1 MKRVAHILLFLMT
14 AIVMHA
20 QTQQTDSLVTDYYAK
35 VPLENIYVQ
44 TDRTCYIPGDTIWFR
59 AHLVDAVSRIPTCA
73 SKFVYVEL
81 HDQKADTLLLRE
93 MVKCDSS
100 GVFANAIVLPEK
112 MKSGVVTLVAYT
124 QWMRNFGAENFF
136 YKPLRVIA
144 DNAPVAVPVYKY
156 DIHEGEIVNG
166 HLLSAAIRNNALLIQ
181 PNLPSNTNMQR
192 LGCVLCGSGN
202 LTTITPLTGK
212 VLRVSL
218 QKLRPGYLEVA
229 IVDMQSLEVLAR
241 RMTFIPEHQTAKV
254 DIKGEA
260 KHDKEEMSLDIDI
273 TDTDGLPLQGT
284 FALSVIDNTI
294 IPADTTATDIRQT
307 LLMSPGA
314 RQSAS
319 LSDMFSHRYPEIEYN
334 IQTSQLITGEVQGTI
349 KKKINRP
356 KLLVV
361 NPVLGTRHEFE
372 LGDSSRFALSVD
384 QPEHVPLLLEGTR
397 KSGKVAFV
405 ELNVDSLTY
414 PTPTLPRYDYI
425 EAQHMDRFLSQAT
438 IQQHASLEIDL
449 PELVT
454 TAMKPKAKP
463 MNFFNMEPQKGF
475 PPGDPRIA
483 RAASM
488 EELMHRLGIRI
499 VLGSNGERGLWNI
512 GKVYVDNYPEEDYEE
527 VLRINPW
534 EVKSIE
540 FFTPN
545 NAENSLFG
553 VRPDFR
559 GNLPGVLFI
568 HRYDGLDMSKQQ
580 AKQSSLLSMV
590 KVEHLGYRLPMNFY
604 SPQYPDA
611 DKSHY
616 PYSDNRTTIYW
627 NPKVETDENG
637 HAAVKYYASD
647 HSRQYLVTLEGVTYD
662 GIVIHHQIVIE

>member
-1 MKRVAHILLFLMT
+1 MNRVAHILLFILT

-20 QTQQTDSLVTDYYAK
+20 QALQTDALVADYYAK

-59 AHLVDAVSRIPTCA
+59 AHLVDAVSRTPTCV

-81 HDQKADTLLLRE
+81 HDQEADTLLLRE

-100 GVFANAIVLPEK
+100 GVFANAIILPEE

-124 QWMRNFGAENFF
+124 QWMRNFGTENFF

-144 DNAPVAVPVYKY
+144 DNTPVAMPVLKY
-156 DIHEGEIVNG
+156 DIYEGETVNG
-166 HLLSAAIRNNALLIQ
+166 HLLSTAIRNNALLIQ
-181 PNLPSNTNMQR
+181 PNLPDSTDMQCM
-192 LGCVLCGSGN
+192 GCVLCGSGN

-212 VLRVSL
+212 VLHVNL
-218 QKLRPGYLEVA
+218 QKLRPGYLEIA
-229 IVDMQSLEVLAR
+229 LVDMQTLEVLSR
-241 RMTFIPEHQTAKV
+241 RTTFIPEHHAAKV

-260 KHDKEEMSLDIDI
+260 KHNKEAMSLDIDI
-273 TDTDGLPLQGT
+273 TDSDGQPLQGI
-284 FALSVIDNTI
+284 FALSVIDNAI
-294 IPADTTATDIRQT
+294 IPTDTTATDIRQT

-314 RQSAS
+314 HQSAS
-319 LSDMFSHRYPEIEYN
+319 LADMLSHRYPEIAYN

-356 KLLVV
+356 KLLVL

-372 LGDSSRFALSVD
+372 LGDSSRFVLSVD

-405 ELNVDSLTY
+405 ELNVDPLTY

-425 EAQHMDRFLSQAT
+425 EAQHMDSFLSQAT
-438 IQQHASLEIDL
+438 IQQHTSREIDL

-454 TAMKPKAKP
+454 TGRKPKAKP
-463 MNFFNMEPQKGF
+463 MNFFNMEPPKGL

-483 RAASM
+483 HAATM
-488 EELMHRLGIRI
+488 EELMHHLGIRI
-499 VLGSNGERGLWNI
+499 TMSPSGLWNI
-512 GKVYVDNYPEEDYEE
+512 GKVYVDNFPEVDYKE

-540 FFTPN
+540 YFTPN
-545 NAENSLFG
+545 HAENSLFG
-553 VRPDFR
+553 VRPNFR
-559 GNLPGVLFI
+559 GDVPGVLFI
-568 HRYDGLDMSKQQ
+568 HTYDGLEMSKQQ
-580 AKQSSLLSMV
+580 ARNSSLLSMV
-590 KVEHLGYRLPMNFY
+590 KVDHLGYRLPMNFY

-616 PYSDNRTTIYW
+616 PFSDNRTTLYW
-627 NPKVETDENG
+627 NPKVETDEKG
-637 HAAVKYYASD
+637 HATVKFYASD
-647 HSRQYLVTLEGVTYD
+647 HSRQYLVTLEGVAYD
-662 GIVIHHQIVIE
+662 GTIICHQIVIE